1 MEYDSNKRL
10 PLFIYEFIQLF
21 YYRDLII
28 LMTGN
33 ILKNRYKR
41 SILGVLWMLLNPL
54 LQTIVLAIAFGTLFK
69 SSVPG
74 YHIYLLSGLIAWNFI
89 IQTTQYSMS
98 TMTQS
103 SGLLKKIYI
112 PRATYIVASIG
123 NGLVNF
129 LISIFSLFLII
140 IFSGHPIQSS
150 WFFVPISITLIT
162 IFSLGLALL
171 LSAAAVFFVDSI
183 DIYQVVIQASFF
195 LTPIIYP
202 ITSLPPQWDKL
213 IIWNPFYYFIEIF
226 RIPIYG
232 NALPDNQLFLSCS
245 LIAILTLLAGWLI
258 FTNKADRLVYHI

>member
-89 IQTTQYSMS
+89 TQTTQYSMKHDD
-98 TMTQS
+98 TKQWTA
-103 SGLLKKIYI
+103 KKNLYTEGNLYCCIYWKW
-112 PRATYIVASIG
+112 
-123 NGLVNF
+123 
-129 LISIFSLFLII
+129 IS
-140 IFSGHPIQSS
+140 
-150 WFFVPISITLIT
+150 
-162 IFSLGLALL
+162 
-171 LSAAAVFFVDSI
+171 
-183 DIYQVVIQASFF
+183 
-195 LTPIIYP
+195 
-202 ITSLPPQWDKL
+202 
-213 IIWNPFYYFIEIF
+213 
-226 RIPIYG
+226 
-232 NALPDNQLFLSCS
+232 
-245 LIAILTLLAGWLI
+245 
-258 FTNKADRLVYHI
+258 